1 MGLDTPLAPDQDRRC
16 RTLEAVQ
23 NTAEEGPRRGCCGGT
38 ASKEGTER
46 QMNTPSKRAGHTL
59 GRENDDQLRFAVSG
73 VIIFGKLGFCFNT
86 FVLNQTYCIVT
97 CWRACVHV
105 GIRQWYGPHPASP

>member
-38 ASKEGTER
+38 AEKEGKER
-46 QMNTPSKRAGHTL
+46 QMNTPLKGVGHML
-59 GRENDDQLRFAVSG
+59 GREKSVGEWKLHLSCADAALRHHLV
-73 VIIFGKLGFCFNT
+73 
-86 FVLNQTYCIVT
+86 VLVWATSCVT
-97 CWRACVHV
+97 ITSLELKPLRNELITPEYMC
-105 GIRQWYGPHPASP
+105 S

>member
-38 ASKEGTER
+38 ASREGKER
-46 QMNTPSKRAGHTL
+46 QMSTTWRRAG
-59 GRENDDQLRFAVSG
+59 SG
-73 VIIFGKLGFCFNT
+73 L
-86 FVLNQTYCIVT
+86 
-97 CWRACVHV
+97 
-105 GIRQWYGPHPASP
+105 P